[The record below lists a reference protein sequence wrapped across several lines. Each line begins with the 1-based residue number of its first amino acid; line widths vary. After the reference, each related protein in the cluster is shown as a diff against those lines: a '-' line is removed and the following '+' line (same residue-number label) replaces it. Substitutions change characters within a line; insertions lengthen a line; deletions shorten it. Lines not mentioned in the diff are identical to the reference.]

1 MSGQQRN
8 PDPDDAFRAA
18 AFEAAPIA
26 QIVVDRGG
34 RLAAA
39 NLEARVQFGLDQR
52 DVGSLLEDLELSSRP
67 VDLHSQIEQAYAEG
81 QAVILRDVEWHA
93 GIDLRFVDVQVHP
106 LTSRTGELLGAG
118 VSFIDVSRYRRLQDA
133 LQVAKKDVETAS
145 EELQSTMEELE
156 TMNEQLRSTT
166 DELQSTNTV
175 VELSRFFLRF
185 PLGVVGLDAEV
196 RVVFANQRARQLL
209 GGELLRV
216 GHAFPEAPAGGRL
229 RALAGRAA
237 RRRVPLRSAVVELED
252 GRILR
257 VAGVPRRD
265 AEPAVLLFEDV
276 TTEERR
282 EKVTREFIRNAAHQ
296 LRTPL
301 TAIATAVEALESGA
315 KDDPETLDRFLS
327 HVRLSTQRLTRLA
340 RSLLVL
346 ARAQSGEHMRLE
358 FVELRPLLEL
368 LAREADPAEGVT
380 MRVDCPPALAA
391 LAERDLAHEALAA
404 LLENAVEHTREGE
417 ISLSASEDDGSVAI
431 QVSDTG
437 SGVLP
442 EHRARIAEPFYRTQ
456 AGGDGFGLG
465 LAIATQVV
473 EAMGGRFV
481 VDDVERGARFTICL
495 PSARIIR

>member
-1 MSGQQRN
+1 MSGRQRN

-18 AFEAAPIA
+18 AFEATPIA

-39 NLEARVQFGLDQR
+39 NPEARVQFGLDQR
-52 DVGSLLEDLELSSRP
+52 DVGSLLEDLELSS
-67 VDLHSQIEQAYAEG
+67 
-81 QAVILRDVEWHA
+81 
-93 GIDLRFVDVQVHP
+93 
-106 LTSRTGELLGAG
+106 
-118 VSFIDVSRYRRLQDA
+118 
-133 LQVAKKDVETAS
+133 

-156 TMNEQLRSTT
+156 TINEQLRSTT

-282 EKVTREFIRNAAHQ
+282 EKVTREFIRN
-296 LRTPL
+296 
-301 TAIATAVEALESGA
+301 
-315 KDDPETLDRFLS
+315 
-327 HVRLSTQRLTRLA
+327 
-340 RSLLVL
+340 
-346 ARAQSGEHMRLE
+346 
-358 FVELRPLLEL
+358 
-368 LAREADPAEGVT
+368 
-380 MRVDCPPALAA
+380 
-391 LAERDLAHEALAA
+391 
-404 LLENAVEHTREGE
+404 
-417 ISLSASEDDGSVAI
+417 
-431 QVSDTG
+431 
-437 SGVLP
+437 
-442 EHRARIAEPFYRTQ
+442 
-456 AGGDGFGLG
+456 
-465 LAIATQVV
+465 
-473 EAMGGRFV
+473 
-481 VDDVERGARFTICL
+481 
-495 PSARIIR
+495 